1 MNNGAIMIAAC
12 IELVQSIQ
20 ALWEGRAS
28 GAVALSLQ
36 YMATIMSLISGG
48 YKMQDAR
55 LGTISTGADN
65 EGKDVGDHLRSC
77 YVGGHLRSGSVII
90 PGDYSIVVI

>member
-1 MNNGAIMIAAC
+1 M
-12 IELVQSIQ
+12 
-20 ALWEGRAS
+20 WEGRA
-28 GAVALSLQ
+28 GGGVALSLQ
-36 YMATIMSLISGG
+36 YMARIVDIRGVQNAGRTSC
-48 YKMQDAR
+48 R